1 MLKSWMT
8 TIPGLVNLGIVVWHI
23 WQTKTIDATTL
34 QQALIGAGLVA
45 AKDFNVTG
53 DGK

>member
-1 MLKSWMT
+1 MLKSWKT
-8 TIPGLVNLGIVVWHI
+8 TVPGLVNLGIVVWHI

-45 AKDFNVTG
+45 AKDFDVT
-53 DGK
+53 DDAK

>member
-1 MLKSWMT
+1 MRNWKT
-8 TIPGLVNLGIVVWHI
+8 TIPGLLNLGFVVYHI
-23 WQTKTIDATTL
+23 WQTKTIDAVAL
-34 QQALIGAGLVA
+34 QQALVGAGLIA